1 MLEAAEELGY
11 HVNQLARGLMRNESG
26 IVCLIVSVAICVLV
40 VLCGYDP
47 VTRELS
53 KIVSPG
59 VLEGIVSFG
68 VWDHFRSLNSG
79 LFRLKDFIWFGAIIL
94 VCLLGTSAILSS
106 KRA

>member
-1 MLEAAEELGY
+1 
-11 HVNQLARGLMRNESG
+11 
-26 IVCLIVSVAICVLV
+26 
-40 VLCGYDP
+40 
-47 VTRELS
+47 
-53 KIVSPG
+53 
-59 VLEGIVSFG
+59 